1 MAWNFEPPQASS
13 LQDREILKHGN
24 HLEGKRIGMMITG
37 SIAAYRCPDL
47 VRDLR
52 REGAEVQV
60 YTTREGLRYVSKD
73 ALEWCSLNPVIDHFS
88 PDAEHL
94 FDQNPLDA
102 FLVAP
107 ASYSVINKTAM
118 GLADSVV
125 TSTLASALGRCERE
139 GTPVLIAPAMHGS
152 MHNSLLKENLKRLH
166 DMGVVIIPPRQSHG
180 KNNLASAEI
189 IVAEVIRSLTQSQLK
204 GCRMLVTGGSTPVP
218 LDRIRRITTKFS
230 GGLSIEISRE
240 AWFRGAEVKLIL
252 GRGSLQPPS
261 YLDSLEIADFHQ
273 YRKSLL
279 DTIEEHQAEWGIF
292 TAAVADYEPEEV
304 YEGKWQSLD
313 QEKILKLVPTSKVIQ
328 EVKERFPQLNQ
339 VPLKYEEGVDHEEL
353 MEIAR
358 ERMESGSH
366 RLLVANRGNE
376 FLDSG
381 EQVAWVLTSGSNPE
395 KVVGKKQIASALLDR
410 IESLV

>member
-13 LQDREILKHGN
+13 LQDREILKLGN
-24 HLEGKRIGMMITG
+24 HLEGKRIGLMITG

-60 YTTREGLRYVSKD
+60 YATREGLRYVSKD

-88 PDAEHL
+88 PEAEHL

-118 GLADSVV
+118 GMADSVV

-152 MHNSLLKENLKRLH
+152 MHNSLLKENLKRLD

-189 IVAEVIRSLTQSQLK
+189 MVAEVIRSLTQSPLK
-204 GCRMLVTGGSTPVP
+204 GCRMLITGGPTPVP
-218 LDRIRRITTKFS
+218 LDRVRRITTKFS

-261 YLDSLEIADFHQ
+261 YLDTLEIADFHQ

-304 YEGKWQSLD
+304 YDGKWQSLD
-313 QEKILKLVPTSKVIQ
+313 QEKLLKLVPTSKVIQ
-328 EVKERFPQLNQ
+328 EVKERFPRLNQ
-339 VPLKYEEGVDHEEL
+339 VPFKYEEEVDHEEL
-353 MEIAR
+353 MDIAR

-381 EQVAWVLTSGSNPE
+381 EQVAWILTSGSNPE
-395 KVVGKKQIASALLDR
+395 KVTGKKQIASALLDR

>member
-13 LQDREILKHGN
+13 LQDREVLKHGN
-24 HLEGKRIGMMITG
+24 HLEGKRIGLMITG

-60 YTTREGLRYVSKD
+60 YATREGLRYVSKD

-118 GLADSVV
+118 GMADSVV

-152 MHNSLLKENLKRLH
+152 MHNNLLKENLKRLH

-189 IVAEVIRSLTQSQLK
+189 MVAEVIRSLTQSPLK
-204 GCRMLVTGGSTPVP
+204 GCRMLITGGPTPVP

-292 TAAVADYEPEEV
+292 TAAVADYEPGEV

-381 EQVAWVLTSGSNPE
+381 EQVAWILTSGSNPE

>member
-13 LQDREILKHGN
+13 LHDREVLKHGN
-24 HLEGKRIGMMITG
+24 HLEGKRIGLMITG

-60 YTTREGLRYVSKD
+60 YATREGLRYVSKD

-94 FDQNPLDA
+94 FDQKPLDA

-166 DMGVVIIPPRQSHG
+166 DMGVFIIPPRQSHG

-189 IVAEVIRSLTQSQLK
+189 MVAEVIRSLTQSPLK
-204 GCRMLVTGGSTPVP
+204 GCRMLITGGPTPVP

-381 EQVAWVLTSGSNPE
+381 EQVAWILTSGSNPE

>member
-13 LQDREILKHGN
+13 LQDREVLKHGN
-24 HLEGKRIGMMITG
+24 HLEGKRIGLMITG

-60 YTTREGLRYVSKD
+60 YATREALRYVSKD
-73 ALEWCSLNPVIDHFS
+73 ALEWCSLNSVIDHFS

-94 FDQNPLDA
+94 FDQKPLDA

-118 GLADSVV
+118 GMADSVV
-125 TSTLASALGRCERE
+125 TSTLA
-139 GTPVLIAPAMHGS
+139 IAPAMHGS

-166 DMGVVIIPPRQSHG
+166 DMGVFIIPPRQSHG

-189 IVAEVIRSLTQSQLK
+189 IVAEVIRSITQSPLK
-204 GCRMLVTGGSTPVP
+204 GSRMLVTGGPTPVP

-261 YLDSLEIADFHQ
+261 YLDTLEIADFHQ

-304 YEGKWQSLD
+304 YDGKWQSLD

-339 VPLKYEEGVDHEEL
+339 VPFKYEEGVDHEEL
-353 MEIAR
+353 MDIAR

-381 EQVAWVLTSGSNPE
+381 EQVAWILTSGSNPE

>member
-13 LQDREILKHGN
+13 LQDREILKLGN
-24 HLEGKRIGMMITG
+24 HLEGKRIGLMITG

-60 YTTREGLRYVSKD
+60 YATREGLRYVSKD

-88 PDAEHL
+88 PEAEHL

-107 ASYSVINKTAM
+107 SSYSVINKTAM
-118 GLADSVV
+118 GMADSVV

-166 DMGVVIIPPRQSHG
+166 DMGVFIIPPRQSHG

-189 IVAEVIRSLTQSQLK
+189 MVAEVIRSLTQSPLK
-204 GCRMLVTGGSTPVP
+204 GCRMLITGGPTPVP
-218 LDRIRRITTKFS
+218 LDRVRRITTKFS

-261 YLDSLEIADFHQ
+261 YLDTLEIADFHQ

-304 YEGKWQSLD
+304 YDGKWQSLD
-313 QEKILKLVPTSKVIQ
+313 QEKLLKLVPTSKVIQ
-328 EVKERFPQLNQ
+328 EVKERFPLLTQ
-339 VPLKYEEGVDHEEL
+339 VPFKYEEGVDHEEL
-353 MEIAR
+353 MDIAR

-381 EQVAWVLTSGSNPE
+381 KQVAWILTSGSNPE
-395 KVVGKKQIASALLDR
+395 KITGKKQIASALLDR

>member
-13 LQDREILKHGN
+13 LQDREVLKHGN
-24 HLEGKRIGMMITG
+24 HLEGKRIGLMITG

-60 YTTREGLRYVSKD
+60 YATREGLRYVSKD

-94 FDQNPLDA
+94 FDQKPLDA

-166 DMGVVIIPPRQSHG
+166 DMGVFIIPPRQSHG

-189 IVAEVIRSLTQSQLK
+189 MVAEVIRSLTQSPLK
-204 GCRMLVTGGSTPVP
+204 GCRILITGGPTPVP

-328 EVKERFPQLNQ
+328 EVKERFPLLKQ
-339 VPLKYEEGVDHEEL
+339 VPFKYEEGVDHEEL

-381 EQVAWVLTSGSNPE
+381 EQVAWILTSGSNPE

-410 IESLV
+410 IESLE

>member
-24 HLEGKRIGMMITG
+24 HLEGKRIGLMITG

-60 YTTREGLRYVSKD
+60 YATREGLRYVSKD

-139 GTPVLIAPAMHGS
+139 GTPP
-152 MHNSLLKENLKRLH
+152 
-166 DMGVVIIPPRQSHG
+166 
-180 KNNLASAEI
+180 
-189 IVAEVIRSLTQSQLK
+189 
-204 GCRMLVTGGSTPVP
+204 
-218 LDRIRRITTKFS
+218 DR
-230 GGLSIEISRE
+230 GL
-240 AWFRGAEVKLIL
+240 GL
-252 GRGSLQPPS
+252 GR
-261 YLDSLEIADFHQ
+261 H
-273 YRKSLL
+273 
-279 DTIEEHQAEWGIF
+279 
-292 TAAVADYEPEEV
+292 
-304 YEGKWQSLD
+304 
-313 QEKILKLVPTSKVIQ
+313 
-328 EVKERFPQLNQ
+328 
-339 VPLKYEEGVDHEEL
+339 
-353 MEIAR
+353 
-358 ERMESGSH
+358 
-366 RLLVANRGNE
+366 
-376 FLDSG
+376 
-381 EQVAWVLTSGSNPE
+381 
-395 KVVGKKQIASALLDR
+395 
-410 IESLV
+410 

>member
-1 MAWNFEPPQASS
+1 M
-13 LQDREILKHGN
+13 
-24 HLEGKRIGMMITG
+24 
-37 SIAAYRCPDL
+37 
-47 VRDLR
+47 
-52 REGAEVQV
+52 
-60 YTTREGLRYVSKD
+60 SKD

-94 FDQNPLDA
+94 FDQKPLDA

-166 DMGVVIIPPRQSHG
+166 DMGVFIIPPRQSHG

-189 IVAEVIRSLTQSQLK
+189 MVAEVIRSLTQSPLK
-204 GCRMLVTGGSTPVP
+204 GCRMLITGGPTPVP

-339 VPLKYEEGVDHEEL
+339 VPFKYEEGVDHEEL

-381 EQVAWVLTSGSNPE
+381 EQVAWILTSGSNPE

>member
-13 LQDREILKHGN
+13 LQDREVLKHGN
-24 HLEGKRIGMMITG
+24 HLEGKRIGLMITG

-60 YTTREGLRYVSKD
+60 YATREGLRYVSKD

-94 FDQNPLDA
+94 FDQKPLDA

-152 MHNSLLKENLKRLH
+152 MHNSLLKENLKRLD

-189 IVAEVIRSLTQSQLK
+189 IVAEVIRSLTQSPLK
-204 GCRMLVTGGSTPVP
+204 GCRMLITGGPTPVP

-261 YLDSLEIADFHQ
+261 YLDSLEIADFQQ

-279 DTIEEHQAEWGIF
+279 DTMEEHQAEWGI
-292 TAAVADYEPEEV
+292 
-304 YEGKWQSLD
+304 
-313 QEKILKLVPTSKVIQ
+313 
-328 EVKERFPQLNQ
+328 
-339 VPLKYEEGVDHEEL
+339 
-353 MEIAR
+353 
-358 ERMESGSH
+358 
-366 RLLVANRGNE
+366 
-376 FLDSG
+376 
-381 EQVAWVLTSGSNPE
+381 
-395 KVVGKKQIASALLDR
+395 
-410 IESLV
+410 

>member
-13 LQDREILKHGN
+13 LQDREVLKHGN
-24 HLEGKRIGMMITG
+24 HLEGKRIGLMITG

-60 YTTREGLRYVSKD
+60 YATREGLRYVSKD

-94 FDQNPLDA
+94 FDQKPLDA

-166 DMGVVIIPPRQSHG
+166 DMGVFIIPPRQSHG

-189 IVAEVIRSLTQSQLK
+189 IVAEVIRSLTQSPLK
-204 GCRMLVTGGSTPVP
+204 GCRMLITGGPTPVP

-261 YLDSLEIADFHQ
+261 YLDTLEIADFHQ

-304 YEGKWQSLD
+304 YDGKWQSLD
-313 QEKILKLVPTSKVIQ
+313 QEKLLKLVPTSKVIQ

-339 VPLKYEEGVDHEEL
+339 VPFKYEEGVDHEEL

-381 EQVAWVLTSGSNPE
+381 EQVAWILTSGSNPE

>member
-13 LQDREILKHGN
+13 LQDREVLKHGN
-24 HLEGKRIGMMITG
+24 HLEGKRIGLMITG

-60 YTTREGLRYVSKD
+60 YATREGLRYVSKD

-152 MHNSLLKENLKRLH
+152 MHNSLLKENLKRLD

-189 IVAEVIRSLTQSQLK
+189 IVAEVIRSLTQSPLK
-204 GCRMLVTGGSTPVP
+204 GCRMLITGGPTPVP

-261 YLDSLEIADFHQ
+261 YLDNMEIADFHQ

-339 VPLKYEEGVDHEEL
+339 VTFKYEEGVDHEEL
-353 MEIAR
+353 MDIAR

-381 EQVAWVLTSGSNPE
+381 EQVAWILTSGSNPE

>member
-13 LQDREILKHGN
+13 LKDREILKHGN
-24 HLEGKRIGMMITG
+24 HLEGKRIGLIITG

-60 YTTREGLRYVSKD
+60 YATREGLRYVSKD

-94 FDQNPLDA
+94 FDQKPLDA

-107 ASYSVINKTAM
+107 ASYSVINKTAIGM
-118 GLADSVV
+118 ADSVV

-152 MHNSLLKENLKRLH
+152 MHNSLLKENLKRL
-166 DMGVVIIPPRQSHG
+166 DDLGVVIIPPRQSHG
-180 KNNLASAEI
+180 KNNFASAEI
-189 IVAEVIRSLTQSQLK
+189 MVAEVIRSLTQSPLK
-204 GCRMLVTGGSTPVP
+204 GCRMLVTGGPTPVT

-252 GRGSLQPPS
+252 GRGSLQPPF
-261 YLDSLEIADFHQ
+261 YLDTLEIADFHQ

-304 YEGKWQSLD
+304 YDGKWQSLD

-328 EVKERFPQLNQ
+328 EVKERFPQLKQ
-339 VPLKYEEGVDHEEL
+339 VPFKYEEGVDHEEL

-381 EQVAWVLTSGSNPE
+381 EQVAWILTSGSNPV

>member
-13 LQDREILKHGN
+13 LQDREVLKHGN
-24 HLEGKRIGMMITG
+24 HLEGKRIGLMITG

-60 YTTREGLRYVSKD
+60 YATREGLRYVSKD

-94 FDQNPLDA
+94 FDQKPLDA

-152 MHNSLLKENLKRLH
+152 MHNSLLKENLKRLD
-166 DMGVVIIPPRQSHG
+166 DMGVVVIPPRQSHG

-189 IVAEVIRSLTQSQLK
+189 MVAEVIRSLTQSPLK
-204 GCRMLVTGGSTPVP
+204 GCRMLITGGPTPVP

-304 YEGKWQSLD
+304 YDGKWQSLD

-339 VPLKYEEGVDHEEL
+339 VPFKYEVGVDHEE
-353 MEIAR
+353 MMDIAR

-381 EQVAWVLTSGSNPE
+381 EQVAWILTSGSNPE